1 MAYISANRYYIFQ
14 KYCWKTSTFTV
25 ENLEAIAKQKRK
37 LKSPIILP
45 LRLILQKYMIFS
57 KQILSYIL
65 IVNIFY
71 QNLIIF
77 YLFSFFYLILFQTL
91 SMSLKIVFNFWRI
104 MTKSFIFI
112 IFTTNLSLLNIDAI
126 YNFFFTISSKCC
138 DEQDPLNKFLK
149 VISINTFS

>member
-1 MAYISANRYYIFQ
+1 MAYISANCYYIFQ

-126 YNFFFTISSKCC
+126 YNFFLLFH
-138 DEQDPLNKFLK
+138 QNAVMNKIL
-149 VISINTFS
+149 

>member
-1 MAYISANRYYIFQ
+1 MAYISANCYYIFQ

-45 LRLILQKYMIFS
+45 PRLILQKYMIFS

-77 YLFSFFYLILFQTL
+77 YLFSFFYLILFQNL
-91 SMSLKIVFNFWRI
+91 SMSLKLVFNFWRI

-112 IFTTNLSLLNIDAI
+112 IFTTNFSLLNIDAI
-126 YNFFFTISSKCC
+126 YNFFYYFIKMLWWTRSFK
-138 DEQDPLNKFLK
+138 
-149 VISINTFS
+149 

>member
-126 YNFFFTISSKCC
+126 YNFFLLFH
-138 DEQDPLNKFLK
+138 QNAVMNKIL
-149 VISINTFS
+149 

>member
-1 MAYISANRYYIFQ
+1 MAYISANCYYIFQ

-45 LRLILQKYMIFS
+45 PRLILQKYTIFS

-91 SMSLKIVFNFWRI
+91 SMSLKLVFNFWRI

-112 IFTTNLSLLNIDAI
+112 IFTTNFSLLNIDAI
-126 YNFFFTISSKCC
+126 YNFFYYFIKMLWWTRSFK
-138 DEQDPLNKFLK
+138 
-149 VISINTFS
+149 

>member
-1 MAYISANRYYIFQ
+1 MAYISANCYYIFQ

-45 LRLILQKYMIFS
+45 PRLILQKYMIFS

-91 SMSLKIVFNFWRI
+91 SMSLKLVFNFWRI

-112 IFTTNLSLLNIDAI
+112 IFTTNFSLLNIDAI
-126 YNFFFTISSKCC
+126 YNFFYYFIKMLWWTRSFK
-138 DEQDPLNKFLK
+138 
-149 VISINTFS
+149 